1 MSLLIVSGR
10 AGTRGQSPWVPV
22 FSFSPLLRHPWIK
35 LVKLLITA
43 SGPQSP
49 LMGGYSSLLIVN
61 VGSTQLTAPGSLS
74 VSRKDCVFK
83 EGVINS
89 IVYASRALS
98 LEGQKKN
105 ILNVSHK

>member
-1 MSLLIVSGR
+1 MGSCFLI
-10 AGTRGQSPWVPV
+10 
-22 FSFSPLLRHPWIK
+22 FSIASSPLDK
-35 LVKLLITA
+35 VGEA
-43 SGPQSP
+43 SHHSQWPTESSHGC
-49 LMGGYSSLLIVN
+49 YSSLLIVN